1 MPNRPE
7 EAPVYAFVCR
17 DSACEALRTVSAR
30 DVLSASRWPSESR
43 ALPFADC
50 VSNQADFKRLCRE
63 VDLGAYG
70 VRSRPAHLLV
80 PSQRRRS
87 SGKGAVFHVWSSSLP
102 AGSCLRMG
110 EKVLLC
116 GPEFTVIQL
125 CGATAKLEGLLDG
138 HVAAVRAEA
147 GTLRELG
154 IDEEPVVDH
163 PLVWEHAR
171 RLVLAAVVACEFA
184 GTYRLG
190 ARGGRA
196 RYHVQPLMSM
206 EGLRQMAG
214 QLRPG
219 AAATRAREVA
229 ELAFDGAASPMEA
242 SLALMLSLPVGLG
255 GLGLPKPQLNVA
267 IDVSSRRGVLT
278 DADQVTPD
286 FLWPEER
293 VALEYDSG
301 EFHAGEPGLGR
312 DAARANTLTAM
323 GYRVFRA
330 TPWQV
335 RSLAGIELLGR
346 QLARALG
353 VALEAPS
360 EVETLRRARLYAE
373 FIPRREG

>member
-1 MPNRPE
+1 M
-7 EAPVYAFVCR
+7 YAFVCR
-17 DSACEALRTVSAR
+17 DSACEALRAVSAR
-30 DVLSASRWPSESR
+30 DVLSAPRWPSELR

-63 VDLGAYG
+63 VDLDAYG

-80 PSQRRRS
+80 PSPRQRS
-87 SGKGAVFHVWSSSLP
+87 SGKGAVFHVWSSLLP
-102 AGSCLRMG
+102 VGSCLRMG

-116 GPEFTVIQL
+116 SPEFTVIQL
-125 CGATAKLEGLLDG
+125 CGATTKLEGLLDG
-138 HVAAVRAEA
+138 HVAAVRAET

-190 ARGGRA
+190 AHGEEA
-196 RYHVQPLMSM
+196 RYHEPPLMSM
-206 EGLRQMAG
+206 ESLRQMAG

-219 AAATRAREVA
+219 AAASRALEVA
-229 ELAFDGAASPMEA
+229 ELAFDGAASPMET
-242 SLALMLSLPVGLG
+242 SLALMLSLPVGYG
-255 GLGLPKPQLNVA
+255 GLGLPKPRLNVA
-267 IDVSSRRGVLT
+267 IDVSSQRGALS

-301 EFHAGEPGLGR
+301 EFHAGKPGLGR

-346 QLARALG
+346 QLAHALG
-353 VALEAPS
+353 VALEAPG
-360 EVETLRRARLYAE
+360 EVETLRRGRLYAE
-373 FIPRREG
+373 LMPHREGPRA